1 MTAVT
6 VAKKTLA
13 TRVTQLLALLAATG
27 LLWGLTR
34 VATDLQGPSSLIV
47 CVGFLLL
54 AGMLTSELLE
64 TLGLPHLTGYIVL
77 GLVAGPHVLGLVDDR
92 AVHQLGHVNTLALTL
107 IALAGGVELRW
118 ELLRDS
124 WRILV
129 RAHAI
134 QTIVVSSV
142 TTAVFFAIAPQ
153 LTFLEGFSSLQLF
166 AVSVLWAVLAVSRS
180 PSATLAILAQTHA
193 RGPLAS
199 FALAFVMSSDILV
212 VAMLSMALSIVRPL
226 FDTSMNVSLSGLGG
240 LGHELGVLGHEL
252 VGSITLGTT
261 LGLGLAAYLRLFR
274 QQVLLILLGLSFV
287 AGEAIHYL
295 RFDPVLTF
303 LIAGFVVQNLSRQ
316 GPHLLES
323 VERTGSVVFV
333 LFFATAGAHLDVP
346 LLKALW
352 PMALLLCG
360 ARAAATWVAH
370 WMASRGSGT
379 DPIIKRWGAA
389 PLVSQAGLTLGLSVV
404 IEKAFPEFGVGFRS
418 LAIAAV
424 AINELAGPILFKV
437 ALDRNG
443 ESR

>member
-1 MTAVT
+1 MIVAAVP
-6 VAKKTLA
+6 KKTLGA
-13 TRVTQLLALLAATG
+13 RATQLLALLAVTG
-27 LLWGLTR
+27 LLWGLTQ
-34 VATDLQGPSSLIV
+34 VTTDLQGPASLIV

-54 AGMLTSELLE
+54 AGMLASELLE
-64 TLGLPHLTGYIVL
+64 TLGLPHLTGYLVL
-77 GLVAGPHVLGLVDDR
+77 GLVAGPHVLGLVDEA

-129 RAHAI
+129 RAHVV
-134 QTIVVSSV
+134 QTLIVSSV
-142 TTAVFFAIAPQ
+142 TTAVFFAVTPQ

-166 AVSVLWAVLAVSRS
+166 AVSALWAVLAVSRS

-193 RGPLAS
+193 RGPIAS
-199 FALAFVMSSDILV
+199 FALAFVMSSDVLV
-212 VAMLSMALSIVRPL
+212 VAMLSIALSVVRPL
-226 FDTSMNVSLSGLGG
+226 FDASMQVSLS
-240 LGHELGVLGHEL
+240 ELGVLGHEI

-261 LGLGLAAYLRLFR
+261 LGLALAAYLRLFR

-287 AGEAIHYL
+287 AAEAIHYL

-303 LIAGFVVQNLSRQ
+303 LIAGFVVQNFSRQ

-346 LLKALW
+346 LLEALW

-360 ARAAATWVAH
+360 VRAAATWVAH
-370 WMASRGSGT
+370 WLASRGSGV

-404 IEKAFPEFGVGFRS
+404 IEKAFPQFGVGFRS

-424 AINELAGPILFKV
+424 AINELVGPILFKF

>member
-1 MTAVT
+1 MTAAG
-6 VAKKTLA
+6 VAKKTLGA
-13 TRVTQLLALLAATG
+13 RATQLFALLAATG
-27 LLWGLTR
+27 LLWGLTQL
-34 VATDLQGPSSLIV
+34 TIDLKGPSSLIV

-54 AGMLTSELLE
+54 AGMLASELLE
-64 TLGLPHLTGYIVL
+64 TLGLPHLTGYLVL
-77 GLVAGPHVLGLVDDR
+77 GLVAGPHVLGLVDEG

-118 ELLRDS
+118 ELLRES
-124 WRILV
+124 WRTLV
-129 RAHAI
+129 RAHVV
-134 QTIVVSSV
+134 QTLVVSCV
-142 TTAVFFAIAPQ
+142 TTAVFFAVTPQ
-153 LTFLEGFSSLQLF
+153 LTFLEGFSSLQLL

-193 RGPLAS
+193 RGPIAR
-199 FALAFVMSSDILV
+199 FALAFVMSSDVLV
-212 VAMLSMALSIVRPL
+212 VAMLSTALSVVRPL
-226 FDTSMNVSLSGLGG
+226 FDASMHVSLS
-240 LGHELGVLGHEL
+240 ELGVLGHEI

-261 LGLGLAAYLRLFR
+261 LGLALAAYLRLFR

-287 AGEAIHYL
+287 AAEAIHYL

-303 LIAGFVVQNLSRQ
+303 LIAGFVVQNFSRQ

-346 LLKALW
+346 LLEALW

-370 WMASRGSGT
+370 WLASRGSDV
-379 DPIIKRWGAA
+379 DPVTKRWGAA

-404 IEKAFPEFGVGFRS
+404 IENAFPQFGVGFRS

-424 AINELAGPILFKV
+424 AINELVGPILFKF

>member
-1 MTAVT
+1 MTAESI
-6 VAKKTLA
+6 ARKTLG
-13 TRVTQLLALLAATG
+13 TRATQLLALLAATG
-27 LLWGLTR
+27 LLWGLTQ
-34 VATDLQGPSSLIV
+34 VAPDLKGASSLIV

-54 AGMLTSELLE
+54 AGMLASELLE

-77 GLVAGPHVLGLVDDR
+77 GLVAGPHVLGLVDDA

-118 ELLRDS
+118 DLLKES
-124 WRILV
+124 WRTLV
-129 RAHAI
+129 RAHI
-134 QTIVVSSV
+134 LQTVVV
-142 TTAVFFAIAPQ
+142 GTAMTAVFFAIASE
-153 LTFLEGFSSLQLF
+153 LTFLDGFSGAQLL
-166 AVSVLWAVLAVSRS
+166 VISVLWAVLAVSRS
-180 PSATLAILAQTHA
+180 PSATLAILSQTRA
-193 RGPLAS
+193 RGPVAN
-199 FALAFVMSSDILV
+199 FALAFVMSSDVLV
-212 VAMLSMALSIVRPL
+212 VAMLSIALSVARPL
-226 FDTSMNVSLSGLGG
+226 FDASMHVSLS
-240 LGHELGVLGHEL
+240 ELGVLGHEI

-261 LGLGLAAYLRLFR
+261 LGLGLAAYLRLLR
-274 QQVLLILLGLSFV
+274 QQVLLILLALSFV

-316 GPHLLES
+316 GPHLLEA

-370 WMASRGSGT
+370 WLASRGSGM
-379 DPIIKRWGAA
+379 DPVIKRWGAA

-404 IEKAFPEFGVGFRS
+404 IEKAFPQFGVGFRS

-424 AINELAGPILFKV
+424 AINELVGPILFKF
-437 ALDRNG
+437 ALDRNK

>member
-1 MTAVT
+1 MSAEV
-6 VAKKTLA
+6 VAKKTLGA
-13 TRVTQLLALLAATG
+13 RATQLLALLSATG
-27 LLWGLTR
+27 LLWGLTQ
-34 VATDLQGPSSLIV
+34 VATKLQGPASLIV

-54 AGMLTSELLE
+54 AGMLASELLE

-77 GLVAGPHVLGLVDDR
+77 GLVAGPHVLGLVDEA

-118 ELLRDS
+118 ELLRES
-124 WRILV
+124 WRTLV
-129 RAHAI
+129 RAHLV
-134 QTIVVSSV
+134 QTIVVSTL
-142 TTAVFFAIAPQ
+142 TTIAFFAVAPQ
-153 LTFLEGFSSLQLF
+153 LSFLKGFSAAQLV
-166 AVSVLWAVLAVSRS
+166 AVSVLWALLAVSRS

-193 RGPLAS
+193 RGPIAS
-199 FALAFVMSSDILV
+199 FALAFVMSSDVLV
-212 VAMLSMALSIVRPL
+212 VAMLSIALSVVRPL
-226 FDTSMNVSLSGLGG
+226 FDASMHVSLS
-240 LGHELGVLGHEL
+240 ELGVLGHEI

-261 LGLGLAAYLRLFR
+261 LGLALAAYLRLFR

-295 RFDPVLTF
+295 HFDPVLTF
-303 LIAGFVVQNLSRQ
+303 LIAGFVVQNFSRQ

-360 ARAAATWVAH
+360 VRAAATWIAH
-370 WMASRGSGT
+370 WLASRAA
-379 DPIIKRWGAA
+379 DVNPIIKRWGAA

-404 IEKAFPEFGVGFRS
+404 IEKAFPQFGVGFRS

-424 AINELAGPILFKV
+424 AINELIGPILFKF

>member
-1 MTAVT
+1 MTAAGAV
-6 VAKKTLA
+6 KKTLG
-13 TRVTQLLALLAATG
+13 TRATQLLALLAAGG
-27 LLWGLTR
+27 LLWALPR
-34 VATDLQGPSSLIV
+34 VATDLEGPSSLIV

-77 GLVAGPHVLGLVDDR
+77 GLVAGPHVLGLVDEG

-124 WRILV
+124 WRTLL
-129 RAHAI
+129 RAHVA
-134 QTIVVSSV
+134 QTLVVSLV
-142 TTAVFFAIAPQ
+142 TTAVFFAVAPQ
-153 LTFLEGFSSLQLF
+153 LTFLKGFSSLQLF

-212 VAMLSMALSIVRPL
+212 VAMLSMALSVVRPL
-226 FDTSMNVSLSGLGG
+226 FDTNMHVSLSELGG

-287 AGEAIHYL
+287 AAEAIHYL

-316 GPHLLES
+316 GPHLLKS

-346 LLKALW
+346 LLEALW

-360 ARAAATWVAH
+360 VRAAATWAAH

-379 DPIIKRWGAA
+379 DPIIQRWGAA